1 MRQLVIITEPVCM
14 FRMLDGFLSKVF
26 TQFDSSLVKVGTFQ
40 GAKGTFV
47 VEIVNTKY
55 DV

>member
-1 MRQLVIITEPVCM
+1 MRQLVIITEPVWM

-26 TQFDSSLVKVGTFQ
+26 TQFDSSLVKIGTFK
-40 GAKGTFV
+40 GAKGTFI
-47 VEIVNTKY
+47 VELVLTKY